1 MVQSIWQECPDCG
14 LLQHL
19 PPPKPRHIRL
29 CVRCRRSFG
38 DGANHDAAARALAI
52 TALVLFLLANAYP
65 FMGLQFSG
73 RESTIHLGSG
83 VESVADYHG
92 LAPVALFVLA
102 VSILAPLARMTA
114 LGLVLFGLDRGE
126 DSAHL
131 ANLLHFADRVRPWA
145 MLDVVLIGALVTLTK
160 IHDMASV
167 TVGAGFYTLG
177 VLVIVLALLELAIDR
192 TALWQ
197 RIHPSPTSEQTP
209 GPDWHGCGECGMVQ
223 PPGERCVRCHHRL
236 HRRKRDSLHRT
247 AALVATGFIL
257 YLPANL
263 YPVLTVVMLG
273 KGQPSTILDG
283 VFELAASRDW
293 PLAAIVFVASVLVP
307 LLKLFG
313 LGLLVLSARKGSGHS
328 LVGRT
333 RLYRLIELV
342 GRWSSVDILVAALLT
357 ALVTLG
363 NLAEVVPGLGVL
375 AFGGVVFVTMLATD
389 LFDPRLI
396 WDATGENHG

>member
-1 MVQSIWQECPDCG
+1 MVQTIWQECPDCG

-19 PPPKPRHIRL
+19 PPPKPHHIRL

-38 DGANHDAAARALAI
+38 DGANHDSAARALAL
-52 TALVLFLLANAYP
+52 TALILFLLANLYP
-65 FMGLQFSG
+65 FMGLEYSG
-73 RESTIHLGSG
+73 RSNSIHLGTG

-102 VSILAPLARMTA
+102 VSILAPLARMAA
-114 LGLVLFGLDRGE
+114 LGLVLFGLKRG
-126 DSAHL
+126 DNSARL

-145 MLDVVLIGALVTLTK
+145 MLDVVLIGSLITVTK

-167 TVGAGFYTLG
+167 TLGAGFYTLAM
-177 VLVIVLALLELAIDR
+177 LVVVLAFLELSIDR

-197 RIHPSPTSEQTP
+197 RIHPSPAGDTTP

-223 PPGERCVRCHHRL
+223 PPGKRCVRCGHRL
-236 HRRKRDSLHRT
+236 HRRKPGSLHRT
-247 AALVATGFIL
+247 GALVATGFIL

-263 YPVLTVVMLG
+263 YPVLTVIMLG
-273 KGQPSTILDG
+273 RGQPSTIFGG
-283 VFELAASRDW
+283 VLELAASRDW
-293 PLAAIVFVASVLVP
+293 PLAVIVFVASILVP

-313 LGLLVLSARKGSGHS
+313 LALLVLSARRGSARS

-333 RLYRLIELV
+333 RLFRLIELV

-363 NLAEVVPGLGVL
+363 NLAEVIPGYGVL
-375 AFGGVVFVTMLATD
+375 AFGSVVFVTMLATD

-396 WDATGENHG
+396 WDAAGENNG